1 MLDLVELLSQCSKLQ
16 KLWLYVS
23 QVMDSIED
31 KGLKVVASCG
41 VRNCQK
47 EKKGTAKIKVYKSSF
62 SYHFSVMEPLTQ
74 QPLDEGFKAIVQRC
88 KDLQL
93 TRPMN
98 TLGYMPRNL
107 KLEIRNCPLGSAA
120 LLEIHLPYV
129 RPLHI
134 VFTKMLESHLR

>member
-1 MLDLVELLSQCSKLQ
+1 
-16 KLWLYVS
+16 
-23 QVMDSIED
+23 MDSIED

-47 EKKGTAKIKVYKSSF
+47 EKKGTAKILCPVYKSSF
-62 SYHFSVMEPLTQ
+62 SYHFSVMERLTQ

-98 TLGYMPRNL
+98 TLGYMPRKV
-107 KLEIRNCPLGSAA
+107 KLEIRNCPLGSTA